1 MYLRYYYRNLTSTYI
16 NTDLCSARTCIKVIW
31 KTVLIFNDL
40 SRICHWVKK
49 YVLLFSKDD
58 TESRK
63 AFRSMFPDAPTSNE
77 TLEAQQDALLRHQE
91 DTLKSMKE
99 TSKYRLLLF
108 VFGYIQCTLS
118 MSPLYLC
125 KHIFCFY
132 RMSVYQY
139 TNMYLVSFCSNFVLI
154 RLPVYFTKMGIILK
168 VVSLKWNLCSGGWQS
183 RWRTSVISVGER
195 VWQVGNAQEW
205 SHDTKVKV

>member
-154 RLPVYFTKMGIILK
+154 RLPVYFTKNMWNNFKSGQFK
-168 VVSLKWNLCSGGWQS
+168 MKSLFRWLTVTVENKCNKCGREGVAGW
-183 RWRTSVISVGER
+183 
-195 VWQVGNAQEW
+195 
-205 SHDTKVKV
+205 